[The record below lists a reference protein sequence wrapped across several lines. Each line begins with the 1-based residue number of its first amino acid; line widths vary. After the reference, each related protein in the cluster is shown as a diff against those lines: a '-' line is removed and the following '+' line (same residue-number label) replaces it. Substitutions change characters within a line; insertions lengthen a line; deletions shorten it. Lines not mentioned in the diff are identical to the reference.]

1 MSPDLIRSMTVSRTL
16 RPPHPQHQRSPRGG
30 RCAGRAL
37 PSEYVRGGGLN
48 RPSFPQTPQPL
59 FCLSLRIFQQAVR
72 KIPCAVHDAF
82 DTKGIAFQVKEQ
94 VAVKR
99 SFYLNAPNV
108 SEFGGLKVA
117 DRLKKA
123 GRDRI

>member
-1 MSPDLIRSMTVSRTL
+1 M
-16 RPPHPQHQRSPRGG
+16 
-30 RCAGRAL
+30 
-37 PSEYVRGGGLN
+37 
-48 RPSFPQTPQPL
+48 
-59 FCLSLRIFQQAVR
+59 
-72 KIPCAVHDAF
+72 HDAF
-82 DTKGIAFQVKEQ
+82 DTKGIAFHVKEQ

-123 GRDRI
+123 GRPTLAKSMNINLSLRHESVSLRHEEFSLRHESFSLEAEGVSLAAVGVLLRA

>member
-1 MSPDLIRSMTVSRTL
+1 MRW
-16 RPPHPQHQRSPRGG
+16 
-30 RCAGRAL
+30 AGITGA
-37 PSEYVRGGGLN
+37 SVRGGGLN
-48 RPSFPQTPQPL
+48 RPSFLQTPQPL
-59 FCLSLRIFQQAVR
+59 FCLSLRIFQRAVR

-82 DTKGIAFQVKEQ
+82 DTKGIAFHVKEQ